1 MRNVWIVNVE
11 CDNAGPDSSVTEWS
25 AGANTPSAVQVK
37 AVSR

>member
-11 CDNAGPDSSVTEWS
+11 CDNAGTDGSVTEWS

-37 AVSR
+37 PISR